1 MGKRKT
7 KAIAA
12 VMMTAALMGAM
23 SVTAFASGWQQND
36 KGQWYGTNEDNSQ
49 WYSNGWQWIND
60 GENIAHCYYF
70 DADGYILVNTTTP
83 DGYYVN
89 EKGRWTTDLNLVS
102 GGVFQVKYIHPWGNM
117 FDIQQW

>member
-36 KGQWYGTNEDNSQ
+36 KGRWYGTNEDNSQ

-60 GENIAHCYYF
+60 GKTLLIAT
-70 DADGYILVNTTTP
+70 ILTQMVI
-83 DGYYVN
+83 
-89 EKGRWTTDLNLVS
+89 
-102 GGVFQVKYIHPWGNM
+102 F
-117 FDIQQW
+117 